1 MFANVIE
8 GNYAGAAAIK
18 DAPAEIPSAATL
30 AALDNLGSPITAAS
44 VSARRRR
51 TPRLRCFR
59 SRADSR
65 VGHLVERCRRR
76 RLRVRASAQGMTAHP
91 SAASTGAG
99 HPRSTRQSRP
109 ATWRRPAPR
118 RPRRRARRPADAGG
132 RGGGVGRRVGR
143 GSRAGCGT
151 ARWSARRAR
160 PHERRQGW
168 EMMRRQARRSGLV
181 MGFDTHMI
189 AGSRACP
196 HQLGS
201 LTRPSPARQA
211 RTLPRPCLTP

>member
-18 DAPAEIPSAATL
+18 DASAEIPSAATP
-30 AALDNLGSPITAAS
+30 AALDDLGSPITAAS

-91 SAASTGAG
+91 QRGQHRRGRVRGPLADRGQRPGAG
-99 HPRSTRQSRP
+99 QHRGDRDAEHAGQRMP
-109 ATWRRPAPR
+109 AAAVVAWVGELGEVVEQAAAL
-118 RPRRRARRPADAGG
+118 RAGQRGG
-132 RGGGVGRRVGR
+132 RGRMSGGRDGR
-143 GSRAGCGT
+143 
-151 ARWSARRAR
+151 
-160 PHERRQGW
+160 
-168 EMMRRQARRSGLV
+168 
-181 MGFDTHMI
+181 
-189 AGSRACP
+189 
-196 HQLGS
+196 
-201 LTRPSPARQA
+201 
-211 RTLPRPCLTP
+211 